1 MKCPVN
7 FSRSLAILFFV
18 SSWVPALLLGGGLS
32 WPPPPS
38 FWPPPV
44 LGKAFTAV
52 VGVTPGLKAFPS
64 CLIDNTALA
73 RPFLAGLS
81 RLVSVTE
88 NGAVTLDFSE
98 SKSPNGVSLTV
109 QRFKKF
115 TGGICR
121 RAPVLRVWADRWRG
135 GYDRQSLLSV
145 NSLPF
150 CVTVDERSPSCSTH
164 RLLVSGGVLRG
175 RQPPTAAQQ
184 PPFVFTSQKLTQSV
198 VVWLQFSVKQP
209 QLVDHAWQ
217 PRGPKPRVRVLS

>member
-18 SSWVPALLLGGGLS
+18 SSWVPALLLGGGGLS

-81 RLVSVTE
+81 RL
-88 NGAVTLDFSE
+88 
-98 SKSPNGVSLTV
+98 
-109 QRFKKF
+109 
-115 TGGICR
+115 GG
-121 RAPVLRVWADRWRG
+121 
-135 GYDRQSLLSV
+135 S
-145 NSLPF
+145 
-150 CVTVDERSPSCSTH
+150 
-164 RLLVSGGVLRG
+164 
-175 RQPPTAAQQ
+175 
-184 PPFVFTSQKLTQSV
+184 
-198 VVWLQFSVKQP
+198 
-209 QLVDHAWQ
+209 
-217 PRGPKPRVRVLS
+217 PKPATTAPSLSKFCHYPHFGGHRAV